1 MFFLRICDLCSK
13 LSLLQIAHLCITLM
27 YNPQTFI
34 LVCKVFFTSY
44 IYLYFFTFQ
53 QGMFAP
59 SDFKSTLE
67 CDAPTTKIYKFN
79 GCIEKQSGERVPLGK
94 DNLLLR
100 ECVLK
105 NTDYIEGLVVYAGK
119 DSKAMLNNGGPK

>member
-1 MFFLRICDLCSK
+1 MYLFFF
-13 LSLLQIAHLCITLM
+13 
-27 YNPQTFI
+27 P
-34 LVCKVFFTSY
+34 
-44 IYLYFFTFQ
+44 FQ